1 MFSQWIAVAGS
12 LRRPRAAR
20 PNQVLFYLVACALP
34 VCFLALVTPARE
46 SSTVPRI
53 HSSAARIIGDR
64 VRGARLALG
73 ISMDDLSELSE
84 LSATSIGKIER
95 GAQSP
100 SAETL
105 VRIATALE
113 IDAGSLISGLS
124 AQDYGQ
130 RVRQYTA
137 RDFIREQ
144 RARERA
150 GIAEGAGIAERADPA
165 GHPDPAGPLD
175 PATPADPAERPGAA
189 ERGGSAERSGRA
201 DHSGPAERS
210 GPAAG

>member
-1 MFSQWIAVAGS
+1 MYSALPVFSQWIAVARS
-12 LRRPRAAR
+12 LRRPRTAR

-150 GIAEGAGIAERADPA
+150 GIAERADPA
-165 GHPDPAGPLD
+165 GHPDPAGTLD
-175 PATPADPAERPGAA
+175 PATPAAPAERPGAA
-189 ERGGSAERSGRA
+189 ERGGSAERPGRA
-201 DHSGPAERS
+201 DRS